1 MIRLDMPI
9 IVEGKYDKIKL
20 SSIFDAVIIETNGFS
35 IFKDKEKTSLIKKLA
50 EKNGVIVL
58 TDSDS
63 AGGIIRSYL
72 KNILG
77 EDKIHHILLPAL
89 KGKERRKA
97 KPSKEGFLGVE
108 GTDEKIIVEAF
119 ERFIIDKKPLSKSE
133 EIDTGFLMSLGLSG
147 GKQSRKKR
155 EFLLNA
161 LNLPNCISPKTFKKI
176 LSEISSKEEIVSIM
190 KEFKE

>member
-35 IFKDKEKTSLIKKLA
+35 IFKDKEKTKLIKKLA

-77 EDKIHHILLPAL
+77 EDKIHHVLLPAL
-89 KGKERRKA
+89 KGKERRKP
-97 KPSKEGFLGVE
+97 KPSKEGLLGVE
-108 GTDEKIIVEAF
+108 GTDEKIIINAF
-119 ERFIIDKKPLSKSE
+119 ERFLPHKKPLGKSE
-133 EIDTGFLMSLGLSG
+133 NIDTAFLMSLGLSG
-147 GKQSRKKR
+147 GTESRKKR
-155 EFLLNA
+155 EFLLKS
-161 LNLPNCISPKTFKKI
+161 LNLPNCISPKTLKKI

-190 KEFKE
+190 EKFEE